1 MCREWHY
8 TEKEGESER
17 DLGQI
22 SFDTMGMIHRD
33 GGGMWDGG
41 TVGTE
46 EAADMGRKKTKNKG
60 FENGEHLEEVPFPS
74 PL

>member
-1 MCREWHY
+1 M
-8 TEKEGESER
+8 T
-17 DLGQI
+17 
-22 SFDTMGMIHRD
+22 HRD

-46 EAADMGRKKTKNKG
+46 KAADMGRRKTRNKG
-60 FENGEHLEEVPFPS
+60 FNNGEQLEEVPFPS